1 MRYFTALVAVFLVG
15 IFLLSCGTRDDRND
29 IRGQYGE
36 PDSIRRTTVDP
47 FWTETWVY
55 NQTRVAF
62 EFRRTAGCGSKR
74 DVYLYATYPIAGNAA
89 ENLPKESVKPDS
101 LKSFDR
107 PLMPLAPNQ

>member
-1 MRYFTALVAVFLVG
+1 MRYFFALCALMILG

-36 PDSIRRTTVDP
+36 PDSIRRTTIDP
-47 FWTETWVY
+47 FWTETWIY
-55 NQTRVAF
+55 NEQRAAY

-89 ENLPKESVKPDS
+89 SKPSPKAALPDS
-101 LKSFDR
+101 IKSFDR
-107 PLMPLAPNQ
+107 PSLPLAPR

>member
-1 MRYFTALVAVFLVG
+1 MRYFSALVAVILLG

-47 FWTETWVY
+47 FWTETWIY
-55 NQTRVAF
+55 NQQSVAF

-74 DVYLYATYPIAGNAA
+74 DVYLYATYPIFGNAA
-89 ENLPKESVKPDS
+89 KNFPQENAPPDS
-101 LKSFDR
+101 LKNFDR
-107 PLMPLAPNQ
+107 PLMPLAPR

>member
-1 MRYFTALVAVFLVG
+1 MRYLSTLLAFAVLG
-15 IFLLSCGTRDDRND
+15 IFVLSCGTRDDRND

-55 NQTRVAF
+55 SQQQVAY

-74 DVYLYATYPIAGNAA
+74 DVYLYATYPFIGNAA
-89 ENLPKESVKPDS
+89 TQPPGTPLPDS

-107 PLMPLAPNQ
+107 PSLPLAPR

>member
-1 MRYFTALVAVFLVG
+1 MRYFSALLAFAVSG

-55 NQTRVAF
+55 AQQSVAF

-74 DVYLYATYPIAGNAA
+74 DVYLYATYPIVGKATKDLSPGAA
-89 ENLPKESVKPDS
+89 LPDS
-101 LKSFDR
+101 LRSFER
-107 PLMPLAPNQ
+107 PSLPLAPR